1 MACCRGLKIVVSSIE
16 QPELLARILQGDQ
29 QALAVLFTSHRERLR
44 RMVVFR
50 LDRRL
55 QGRLDADDVV
65 QEAYLDAAQRLK
77 HYDPSGSFFVWLR
90 LVTTQTLATVHRR
103 HFGAQIRDAKREVSL
118 HGTPMA
124 TSIAIADR
132 FLGQLTSPSQAALKR
147 ELAAQLE
154 AALAEMNPVDQD
166 VLAMRHFEDLTN
178 SEIAEILGIEQNAAS
193 IRYVRAIERLKTI
206 LNRIPGFLEAR

>member
-1 MACCRGLKIVVSSIE
+1 MEIVVSSIE
-16 QPELLARILQGDQ
+16 EPELLARISQGDR
-29 QALAVLFTSHRERLR
+29 QALAELFTSHRERLR
-44 RMVVFR
+44 RMVMFR

-65 QEAYLDAAQRLK
+65 QEAYLDAAQRLQ
-77 HYDPSGSFFVWLR
+77 HYDPTGSFFVWLR
-90 LVTTQTLATVHRR
+90 MVTTQTLATVHRR
-103 HFGAQIRDAKREVSL
+103 HLGAQIRDATREVSL

-124 TSIAIADR
+124 TSVAIADR
-132 FLGQLTSPSQAALKR
+132 FLGQLTSPSQAALKK

-154 AALAEMNPVDQD
+154 AALAEMNPIDQD

-178 SEIAEILGIEQNAAS
+178 SEIAEVLGIEQNAAS

-206 LNRIPGFLEAR
+206 LNRIPGFRQGP